1 MARIIYN
8 KLVRDL
14 IPEVI
19 EIAGKTAVTE
29 ILDDEQYRIS
39 LDLKLAE
46 EMDEYQRSKEVE
58 ELADILE
65 VIYAIVE
72 TKGMTINDLEL
83 LRKEKAD
90 KRGAFRDKIFLK
102 EVLDDSK
109 R

>member
-1 MARIIYN
+1 MTRIIYN

-19 EIAGKTAVTE
+19 ERAGKTAVTE
-29 ILDDEQYRIS
+29 ILDDEQYRIG
-39 LDLKLAE
+39 LDLKLTE
-46 EMDEYQRSKEVE
+46 EIEEYQKSKEVE

-72 TKGMTINDLEL
+72 TKDMTFQELEL

-102 EVLDDSK
+102 EVLEDSK
-109 R
+109 K

>member
-19 EIAGKTAVTE
+19 ERAGKIAVTE
-29 ILDDEQYRIS
+29 ILDDEQYGIR
-39 LDLKLAE
+39 LDLKLTE
-46 EMDEYQRSKEVE
+46 EIEEYQKSKEVE

-65 VIYAIVE
+65 IIYAIIE
-72 TKGMTINDLEL
+72 MKGMTFQELEL
-83 LRKEKAD
+83 LRKDKVD

-109 R
+109 K